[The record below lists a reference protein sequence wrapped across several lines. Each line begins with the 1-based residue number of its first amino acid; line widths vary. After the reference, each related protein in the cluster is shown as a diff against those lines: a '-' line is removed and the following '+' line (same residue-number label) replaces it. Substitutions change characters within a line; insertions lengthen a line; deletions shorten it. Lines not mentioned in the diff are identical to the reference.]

1 MKIQLVTNLML
12 AIVLLWPPSPA
23 SAHLVTT
30 GMGPVYDGI
39 GHLLLTPEDLVPV
52 LALASYAGLRGALAG
67 RRILFLLPLAW
78 FAGGV
83 AGSAVSSI
91 PSLPLPAISFLL
103 LGVLI
108 AGDLRLP
115 ADLVTILAVVLGLV
129 HGFFNG
135 FALKEGPEILG
146 LLGIMTVLFVL
157 VALAAAFVIS
167 LKKPWTRIVVRV
179 TGSWIFASGLLLL
192 GWFIRGV
199 K

>member
-1 MKIQLVTNLML
+1 MKIQLVTNWMFGF
-12 AIVLLWPPSPA
+12 VLLWPPSSA

-52 LALASYAGLRGALAG
+52 LALALYAGLRGAIIG

-78 FAGGV
+78 FVGGV
-83 AGSAVSSI
+83 AGSAVTGI
-91 PSLPLPAISFLL
+91 PSLPFPAISFLL
-103 LGVLI
+103 LGVLV
-108 AGDLRLP
+108 AMDLRMR
-115 ADLVTILAVVLGLV
+115 ADMVAILAVVIGLV

-135 FALKEGPEILG
+135 FALKEGAGTLG
-146 LLGIMTVLFVL
+146 LLGIMVTLFVL
-157 VALAAAFVIS
+157 FALGAAFVVS
-167 LKKPWTRIVVRV
+167 LKKPWMRIAVRV
-179 TGSWIFASGLLLL
+179 TGSWIGASGLLML

>member
-1 MKIQLVTNLML
+1 MKILPVTNLML

-52 LALASYAGLRGALAG
+52 LAMALYAGLRGALTG

-78 FAGGV
+78 VAGGLV
-83 AGSAVSSI
+83 GSAATGI
-91 PSLPLPAISFLL
+91 PSIPLPAVSFLL
-103 LGVLI
+103 LGILI
-108 AGDLRLP
+108 AADLRMP
-115 ADLVTILAVVLGLV
+115 PDMVTILAVFIGLV

-135 FALKEGPEILG
+135 FALKEGPGILG

-179 TGSWIFASGLLLL
+179 AGSWIFASGLLLL